1 MTWIRGISIA
11 IALACALS
19 ARAED
24 AAAYQQ
30 GSEAFNAGDYDR
42 AAEIFFGLNQ
52 QPSAGDIRLRSQY
65 YLALSLARKG
75 LWVSSLRYYAAILQ
89 AGKSHPFRFEAVQ
102 GLVELQDRLKDQD
115 VIPNLLNNHFS
126 EDWRR
131 VPPAALARI
140 HYLVATIQFRR
151 GNLEQARRL
160 LLEVRSE
167 SELYAKAQYLLGVVV
182 IDPKFPGGSREVDA
196 ITAFENVLATPERG
210 QTDLEKTRQLALLG
224 LGRVYYGQR
233 QYAKAVDSY
242 ERIPRFSP
250 LWNQALFENGFARF
264 QNDDPGGALGSL
276 QALHAPQFAGAF
288 EPESWILKSTIY
300 YFNCLYAEASS
311 SLQEFDRIYL
321 PMADA
326 LRPLLKPKD
335 RDNRD
340 YFRVVSDPGA
350 AIPRPIL
357 LWVRNNERMI
367 GVFQVLEQIEKEK
380 ATVSGHSRWR
390 NEKIGAE
397 LVAALDD
404 NADTL
409 RQIGGQLA
417 KNRLLE
423 AAGNIQG
430 FADQA
435 EIIRFEITK
444 AEKELAESGVDQKKL
459 LAQQKLH
466 RPAMPGAD
474 WNYWNFQGEFWIDE
488 IGYYQYTLKRGCPGR
503 IAE

>member
-1 MTWIRGISIA
+1 MTRIKTTSIV
-11 IALACALS
+11 IALASAGL
-19 ARAED
+19 ARADD
-24 AAAYQQ
+24 AGTYQE
-30 GSEAFNAGDYDR
+30 GLGAFNAGNYER
-42 AAEIFFGLNQ
+42 AAEIFFGLNE
-52 QPSAGDIRLRSQY
+52 QPSAGEIRLRAQY
-65 YLALSLARKG
+65 YLAQSLARKG
-75 LWVSSLRYYAAILQ
+75 LWVSSLGYEAAILK
-89 AGKSHPFRFEAVQ
+89 AGKSHPLYFEAVQ
-102 GLVELQDRLKDQD
+102 GLVDLQDRLKDQD
-115 VIPNLLNNHFS
+115 IIPNLLNNHFS
-126 EDWRR
+126 EDWKGL
-131 VPPAALARI
+131 PPAALARI

-160 LLEVRSE
+160 LLEVPSE
-167 SELYAKAQYLLGVVV
+167 SEMYSKAQYLLGVVA
-182 IDPKFPGGSREVDA
+182 IDPKFPGGSREAEA
-196 ITAFENVLATPERG
+196 IAAFGKVLSSPGRG
-210 QTDLEKTRQLALLG
+210 QADLEKTRQLALLG

-233 QYAKAVDSY
+233 QYAKAVESY

-250 LWNQALFENGFARF
+250 FWNQALFENGFARF

-300 YFNCLYAEASS
+300 YFNCLYAEARS
-311 SLQEFDRIYL
+311 SLEEFGRLYL
-321 PMADA
+321 PMADV
-326 LRPLLKPKD
+326 LRPLLQTQD
-335 RDNRD
+335 RNIRD

-350 AIPRPIL
+350 GIPRPIW

-367 GVFQVLEQIEKEK
+367 GVFQVLEQIDKEK
-380 ATVSGHSRWR
+380 GTISGHSRWR
-390 NEKIGAE
+390 SEKIGAE
-397 LVAALDD
+397 LLAALDE

-435 EIIRFEITK
+435 EIIRFEIAK
-444 AEKELAESGVDQKKL
+444 AEKELAESGIDQKKL
-459 LAQQKLH
+459 LAEQTLH

-488 IGYYQYTLKRGCPGR
+488 IGYYQYTLKRGCPAR